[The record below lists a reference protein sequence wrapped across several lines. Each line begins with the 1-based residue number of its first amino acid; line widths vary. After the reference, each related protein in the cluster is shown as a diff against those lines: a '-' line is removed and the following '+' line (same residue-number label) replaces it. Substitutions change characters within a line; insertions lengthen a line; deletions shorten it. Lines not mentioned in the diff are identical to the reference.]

1 MAQLWGTLEDAL
13 SQTTWADHL
22 LPELLDLKNR
32 YEECQQQ
39 EQASS
44 LSPRV
49 QAPSP
54 RSPAGEADPMDE
66 DSLIWSPVGEDPPP
80 EDPAHEDSFG
90 EDAAAEDP
98 FDEDPAADPAGPA
111 AQEAGE
117 LLPDSASDRA
127 SRGAS
132 VAGGKRLSAPHPP
145 PVAEPPSWE
154 QEASC

>member
-39 EQASS
+39 EQASC

-49 QAPSP
+49 QAASP

-80 EDPAHEDSFG
+80 EDPA
-90 EDAAAEDP
+90 
-98 FDEDPAADPAGPA
+98 ADPAGPA
-111 AQEAGE
+111 AQEAE
-117 LLPDSASDRA
+117 EP
-127 SRGAS
+127 
-132 VAGGKRLSAPHPP
+132 VAGRKGRKRAK
-145 PVAEPPSWE
+145 E
-154 QEASC
+154 QESR